1 MTKKETV
8 KPTAEKLKC
17 GLVMPISSID
27 GCSEQHWKEVRQI
40 LNDAIDKAGFEAN
53 LVSHA
58 DDVGIIHKRIIQNLY
73 DNPIVVCD
81 VSGKNPNVMFELGMR
96 LAFDKPTIIIKD
108 NKTSYSFDTSSIEH
122 LEYPRDL
129 RFNKIL
135 EFKKVLSE
143 KVKATYER
151 SKSDPEYTTFLKHFG
166 TFKVAQLEE
175 KEVNKED
182 YISEELRGIKKQMSQ
197 FENRGSFDDLKIR
210 AQNLNSNPWATFT
223 ENANAKPI
231 SEEEMKHFEDFMKSS
246 AQESEEA
253 PWQFCI
259 SINSGQ
265 LESSYKVTSLR
276 ANLILFLFTVLT
288 DCEEKEKHNVENAVV
303 VL

>member
-1 MTKKETV
+1 MTNQGTENKDHKVEAKTN
-8 KPTAEKLKC
+8 EKLKC

-27 GCSEQHWKEVRQI
+27 GCSEQHWKEVREI
-40 LNDAIDKAGFEAN
+40 LNEAIGKAGFEAN

-81 VSGKNPNVMFELGMR
+81 VSGKKPNVMFELGMR

-129 RFNKIL
+129 RFNKII

-151 SKSDPEYTTFLKHFG
+151 SNSDPEYTTFLKHFG
-166 TFKVAQLEE
+166 TFKVAQLEQ
-175 KEVNKED
+175 KEVSKED
-182 YISEELRGIKKQMSQ
+182 YIIEELRGIKKQMSQ
-197 FENRGSFDDLKIR
+197 LENRSSFDNIIHR
-210 AQNLNSNPWATFT
+210 GHVIHPRHGSTIAEIAGVNS
-223 ENANAKPI
+223 I
-231 SEEEMKHFEDFMKSS
+231 SEEEIQQFEDFMKASN
-246 AQESEEA
+246 SEGE
-253 PWQFCI
+253 
-259 SINSGQ
+259 
-265 LESSYKVTSLR
+265 E
-276 ANLILFLFTVLT
+276 TVW
-288 DCEEKEKHNVENAVV
+288 
-303 VL
+303 